1 MGEKKSNKTAI
12 DKNKVR
18 KDRKEKTE
26 ITVNKISQITIQNKE
41 KLQDIALSL

>member
-1 MGEKKSNKTAI
+1 MSNKTAI
-12 DKNKVR
+12 DKNKVI

-26 ITVNKISQITIQNKE
+26 IAINKISQITIQNTE